1 MKRFLGFVKE
11 TGQEW
16 AADKASLY
24 AAVLSFYTLLALAP
38 LLVIAVSIAGLVYG
52 SGPARQSLLTQVHD
66 SAGAQ
71 AAGALDT
78 ILTNAHRPGASAAG
92 LVIGT
97 LLLLL
102 GASGAVSTLHTALN
116 AMWGVQAA
124 PLQGFLR
131 KVAHAVRSRLFSFA
145 VVAVIGVILLG
156 LLTVGALWT
165 WVAHKIGGSLPA
177 AGVLL
182 RIADFVVALGLLT
195 VLFALLFRFL
205 SDAKPQWS
213 DLWLGSF
220 VTAVLFDLGR
230 LLIGLYLSK
239 STTTS
244 SFGAAGAVVALM
256 LWMYY
261 SGMIVFF
268 GVEFTQVFARH
279 RGRQLTAKDGAIME
293 PPVSRH
299 D

>member
-1 MKRFLGFVKE
+1 VKRFLGFVKE

-24 AAVLSFYTLLALAP
+24 AAVLAFYTLLALAP

-66 SAGAQ
+66 KAGAQ
-71 AAGALDT
+71 AASALDT
-78 ILTNAHRPGASAAG
+78 ILTNAHRPSASIAG

-116 AMWGVQAA
+116 AMWDVRAV
-124 PLQGFLR
+124 PVRGFVR
-131 KVAHAVRSRLFSFA
+131 KVAYAVRSRLFSFA
-145 VVAVIGVILLG
+145 VVLVIGLILLG
-156 LLTVGALWT
+156 LL
-165 WVAHKIGGSLPA
+165 A

-205 SDAKPQWS
+205 SDAKPKWS
-213 DLWLGSF
+213 DLWFGSF
-220 VTAVLFDLGR
+220 VTAALFDVGR

-239 STTTS
+239 STTAS
-244 SFGAAGAVVALM
+244 SFGAAGSVVALL

-268 GVEFTQVFARH
+268 GVEFTQVYARH
-279 RGRQLTAKDGAIME
+279 RGRQLTPKHGAIVE
-293 PPVSRH
+293 APEAR
-299 D
+299 